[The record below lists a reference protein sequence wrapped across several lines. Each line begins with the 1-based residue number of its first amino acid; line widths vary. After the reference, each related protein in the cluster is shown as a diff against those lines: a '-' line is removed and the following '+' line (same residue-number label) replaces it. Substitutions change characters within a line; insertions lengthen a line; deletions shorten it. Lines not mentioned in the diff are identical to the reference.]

1 MSPALDPEFLSY
13 KYLTLRN
20 LHSFS
25 ELELYQTGPYIY
37 RTMAPPLACAFNR
50 HGKSCIDASDC
61 VVGVGREM
69 KTGSDLITK
78 KKMMKSL
85 CTWAFWVRRERD
97 INFSVLYHPNYSGE
111 AKQN

>member
-20 LHSFS
+20 LQQVH
-25 ELELYQTGPYIY
+25 IY
-37 RTMAPPLACAFNR
+37 RTKAPPLACAFNR

-69 KTGSDLITK
+69 KTGSDLIAEK
-78 KKMMKSL
+78 DEIVVCLGFMGQE
-85 CTWAFWVRRERD
+85 RE
-97 INFSVLYHPNYSGE
+97 IH
-111 AKQN
+111 